1 MSAIE
6 EIKQKLDIV
15 EIAGQYTQLIKSG
28 KNFKGVCP
36 FHQEKHG
43 SFFVFPD
50 RQSWHC
56 FGACSTGGDI
66 FSLVMKRE
74 GLDFGDALK
83 MLAAKAG
90 VALPSPVKQQEE
102 RLKFKR
108 LYEVNDAARDYY
120 YEQLKNSPEAE
131 RVRNYVKQRGVN
143 AASVA
148 DFKLGYSP
156 AGRESLKKHL
166 LEREFTIEEM
176 LQAGLVIEV
185 ESGVIDRFHNRLMFP
200 ISNYD
205 GRTAGFGGREM
216 GDSQPKYL
224 NSPETPVFDKSS
236 LLYGFSLARE
246 EARKKDTIIMVEG
259 YMDAIISHQHGFKN
273 TVAAM
278 GTSIGDRQIETIK
291 KITRNILLAL
301 DADEAGEKA
310 MLRLIDYENLLD
322 HEIKVVYIPAGQ
334 DPDEVINESAETW
347 QRLLETAE
355 PLLDFTFSTASRG
368 VDLGS
373 ASGKSRLAEK
383 LLPTIAQ
390 IQNPVRQA
398 HYLQK
403 LASMIQV
410 DQQRLESSLKGLKTG
425 QSPVRLRTPAR
436 EKTTERRLF
445 SNPRE
450 EFCLAI
456 LIQYPEL
463 KQKAAGLKSEYFANS
478 ENAEIFS
485 VISANGDLDTA
496 RDLFDEATLEHY
508 DRLANQPIS
517 PQGLE
522 FKLKECILLLR
533 ESYLRRL
540 LQNHEAILGSDDLT
554 GEEKEALLKQGDAV
568 DQELKEL
575 FHEKSRKLERMKREN
590 GTDGIR

>member
-1 MSAIE
+1 
-6 EIKQKLDIV
+6 
-15 EIAGQYTQLIKSG
+15 
-28 KNFKGVCP
+28 
-36 FHQEKHG
+36 
-43 SFFVFPD
+43 
-50 RQSWHC
+50 
-56 FGACSTGGDI
+56 
-66 FSLVMKRE
+66 
-74 GLDFGDALK
+74 
-83 MLAAKAG
+83 
-90 VALPSPVKQQEE
+90 
-102 RLKFKR
+102 
-108 LYEVNDAARDYY
+108 
-120 YEQLKNSPEAE
+120 
-131 RVRNYVKQRGVN
+131 
-143 AASVA
+143 
-148 DFKLGYSP
+148 
-156 AGRESLKKHL
+156 
-166 LEREFTIEEM
+166 
-176 LQAGLVIEV
+176 
-185 ESGVIDRFHNRLMFP
+185 
-200 ISNYD
+200 
-205 GRTAGFGGREM
+205 
-216 GDSQPKYL
+216 
-224 NSPETPVFDKSS
+224 
-236 LLYGFSLARE
+236 
-246 EARKKDTIIMVEG
+246 
-259 YMDAIISHQHGFKN
+259 
-273 TVAAM
+273 M